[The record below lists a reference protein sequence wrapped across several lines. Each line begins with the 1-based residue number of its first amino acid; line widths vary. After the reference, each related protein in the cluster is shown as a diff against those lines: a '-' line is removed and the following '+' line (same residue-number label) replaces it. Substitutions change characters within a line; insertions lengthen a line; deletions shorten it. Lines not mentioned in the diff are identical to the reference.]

1 MKPWERFYSRKNMMD
16 EMQEQAQLRIESAG
30 YQVAFWG
37 LLAAMVVQG
46 ILHCPPASMAG
57 EWVVFMTLCLYVL
70 VREMRCGLWDRHL
83 KPNLG
88 TNLLLSLLAGAAMAV
103 FGLLVYDYWNWL
115 MALLTGIVTALLV
128 FGGLQLVM
136 RMVKDRRKE
145 LDKEEKQ
152 S

>member
-1 MKPWERFYSRKNMMD
+1 
-16 EMQEQAQLRIESAG
+16 
-30 YQVAFWG
+30 
-37 LLAAMVVQG
+37 
-46 ILHCPPASMAG
+46 
-57 EWVVFMTLCLYVL
+57 
-70 VREMRCGLWDRHL
+70 
-83 KPNLG
+83 
-88 TNLLLSLLAGAAMAV
+88 MAV

>member
-1 MKPWERFYSRKNMMD
+1 MKLWERFYSRKNMMD
-16 EMQEQAQLRIESAG
+16 EMQEQTQLCIESAG

-46 ILHCPPASMAG
+46 ILHCPLASMAG

-70 VREMRCGLWDRHL
+70 VREIRSGLWARHL

-88 TNLLLSLLAGAAMAV
+88 TNLVLSLLAGVVMAV
-103 FGLLVYDYWNWL
+103 YGLFTFDYWNWVS
-115 MALLTGIVTALLV
+115 ALLTGIVTALLV
-128 FGGLQLVM
+128 FGGLQLAM
-136 RMVKDRRKE
+136 RMVKGRRKE

-152 S
+152 

>member
-1 MKPWERFYSRKNMMD
+1 MKLWERFYSRKNMMD
-16 EMQEQAQLRIESAG
+16 EMQEQTQLRIESG
-30 YQVAFWG
+30 GCWLAFWG

-57 EWVVFMTLCLYVL
+57 EWVVFMTLCLYML
-70 VREMRCGLWDRHL
+70 VREMRSGLWDRHL

-88 TNLLLSLLAGAAMAV
+88 TNLVLSLLAGVVMAV
-103 FGLLVYDYWNWL
+103 YGLFTFDYWNWVS
-115 MALLTGIVTALLV
+115 ALLTGIVTALLV

-136 RMVKDRRKE
+136 RMVKGRRKE

-152 S
+152 

>member
-1 MKPWERFYSRKNMMD
+1 MMD
-16 EMQEQAQLRIESAG
+16 EMQEQTQLRIESAG

-70 VREMRCGLWDRHL
+70 VREIRSGLWARHL

-88 TNLLLSLLAGAAMAV
+88 TNLVLSLLAGVVMAV
-103 FGLLVYDYWNWL
+103 YGLFTFDYWNWVS
-115 MALLTGIVTALLV
+115 ALLTGIVTALLV
-128 FGGLQLVM
+128 FGGLQLAM
-136 RMVKDRRKE
+136 RMVKGRRKE

-152 S
+152 

>member
-16 EMQEQAQLRIESAG
+16 EMQEQTQLCIESAG

-46 ILHCPPASMAG
+46 ILHCPLASMAG

-70 VREMRCGLWDRHL
+70 VREIRSGLWARHL

-88 TNLLLSLLAGAAMAV
+88 TNLVLSLLAGVVMAV
-103 FGLLVYDYWNWL
+103 YGLFTFDYWNWVS
-115 MALLTGIVTALLV
+115 ALLTGIVTALLV
-128 FGGLQLVM
+128 FGGLQLAM
-136 RMVKDRRKE
+136 RMVKGRRKE

-152 S
+152 

>member
-1 MKPWERFYSRKNMMD
+1 M
-16 EMQEQAQLRIESAG
+16 
-30 YQVAFWG
+30 
-37 LLAAMVVQG
+37 
-46 ILHCPPASMAG
+46 
-57 EWVVFMTLCLYVL
+57 VFMTLCLYVL
-70 VREMRCGLWDRHL
+70 MREMRSGLWDRHL

>member
-1 MKPWERFYSRKNMMD
+1 MKLWERFYSRKNMMD
-16 EMQEQAQLRIESAG
+16 EMQEQTQLRIESG
-30 YQVAFWG
+30 GCWLAFWG
-37 LLAAMVVQG
+37 LLAAMAVQSV
-46 ILHCPPASMAG
+46 LHCSPASMAG

-70 VREMRCGLWDRHL
+70 VREMRSGLWDRHL

-88 TNLLLSLLAGAAMAV
+88 TNLLLSMLAGAAMAV

-128 FGGLQLVM
+128 FGGLQLGVWVVS
-136 RMVKDRRKE
+136 RRRKE

-152 S
+152 P

>member
-1 MKPWERFYSRKNMMD
+1 MMD
-16 EMQEQAQLRIESAG
+16 EMQEQTQLRIESAG
-30 YQVAFWG
+30 HQVAFWG

-70 VREMRCGLWDRHL
+70 VREIRSGLWARHL

-88 TNLLLSLLAGAAMAV
+88 TNLVLSLLAGVVMAV
-103 FGLLVYDYWNWL
+103 YGLFTFDYWNWVS
-115 MALLTGIVTALLV
+115 ALLTGVVTALLV
-128 FGGLQLVM
+128 FGGLQLGVW
-136 RMVKDRRKE
+136 VVSLRRKE

-152 S
+152 

>member
-1 MKPWERFYSRKNMMD
+1 MKLWERFYSRKNMMD
-16 EMQEQAQLRIESAG
+16 EMQEQTQLRIESG
-30 YQVAFWG
+30 GCWLAFWG
-37 LLAAMVVQG
+37 LLAAMAVQSV
-46 ILHCPPASMAG
+46 LHCPPASMAG
-57 EWVVFMTLCLYVL
+57 EWVVFMVLCVYMLA
-70 VREMRCGLWDRHL
+70 RETRSGSWDRHL

-103 FGLLVYDYWNWL
+103 FGLLVYDYWNWVS
-115 MALLTGIVTALLV
+115 ALLTGAVTALLV

-152 S
+152 P

>member
-1 MKPWERFYSRKNMMD
+1 MKLWERFYSRKNMMD
-16 EMQEQAQLRIESAG
+16 EMQEQTQLRIESG
-30 YQVAFWG
+30 GCWLAFWG
-37 LLAAMVVQG
+37 LWAAMAVQSV
-46 ILHCPPASMAG
+46 LHCPPASMAG
-57 EWVVFMTLCLYVL
+57 EWVVFMVVCVYMLA
-70 VREMRCGLWDRHL
+70 RETRSGLWDRHL

-88 TNLLLSLLAGAAMAV
+88 TNLLLSLLTGAAMAV

-136 RMVKDRRKE
+136 RMVKHRRKE

>member
-1 MKPWERFYSRKNMMD
+1 MKLWERFYSKRNMMD
-16 EMQEQAQLRIESAG
+16 EMQEQTQLRIESAG

-57 EWVVFMTLCLYVL
+57 EWLVFMILCLYVL
-70 VREMRCGLWDRHL
+70 VREIRSGLWARHL

-88 TNLLLSLLAGAAMAV
+88 TNLVLSLLAGVVMAV
-103 FGLLVYDYWNWL
+103 YGLFTFDYWNWVS
-115 MALLTGIVTALLV
+115 ALLTGIVTALLV
-128 FGGLQLVM
+128 FGGLQLAM
-136 RMVKDRRKE
+136 RMVKGRRKE

-152 S
+152 